1 MDAAPALG
9 TAHAPLAHVTVA
21 VEIVEK
27 RFGDDVVLGAMS
39 FTIDRGETLA
49 VLGPS
54 GAGKSTLLRIVAGI
68 DHEYRGRVTVPRR
81 MAMVFQEPTLLPWR
95 TALQNLT
102 VVHPDLG
109 RDGALAALERVGI
122 GDRADLYASQLSL
135 GQQRRL
141 SLARAFAAKP
151 DLLVMD
157 EPFVSLDRD
166 NARTMLDLTLGLI
179 AETRPA
185 TLFVTH
191 AREEAERLGARLLQ
205 LEGRPAGLGPLS

>member
-1 MDAAPALG
+1 M
-9 TAHAPLAHVTVA
+9 VE
-21 VEIVEK
+21 VEIEEK
-27 RFGDDVVLGAMS
+27 RFGDTPVLGPMS
-39 FTIDRGETLA
+39 FTVERGETLA
-49 VLGPS
+49 ILGAS
-54 GAGKSTLLRIVAGI
+54 GAGKTTLLRIVAGI
-68 DHEYRGRVTVPRR
+68 DRQFSGRVRVPER
-81 MAMVFQEPTLLPWR
+81 MAMVFQEPVLLPWR
-95 TALQNLT
+95 TARQNLT
-102 VVHPDLG
+102 IVHPGLG
-109 RDGALAALERVGI
+109 PDGADAALARVGI
-122 GDRADLYASQLSL
+122 ADRAHAYASQLSL

-166 NARTMLDLTLGLI
+166 NAAIMLDLTLGLI

-205 LEGRPAGLGPLS
+205 LGGQPATLNPLS